1 MAGRADEACASAGA
15 PSVVAS
21 ERRLWVGLRAFADT
35 PANGEVAPIPA
46 ICGGIIE
53 PLEAIDPMAAIAC
66 SAEYGS

>member
-1 MAGRADEACASAGA
+1 LSALGGELTLALA
-15 PSVVAS
+15 P
-21 ERRLWVGLRAFADT
+21 RN
-35 PANGEVAPIPA
+35 PAPIPV